1 MCLAPA
7 DPLQLTRGV
16 IYMYAAKV
24 EAQRNICAEDKLCM
38 SCAENTFISI
48 ACFYQ
53 AALSK
58 TRSIQGRL
66 SGDKLG
72 SHTSCG
78 ADVAVRHLQ
87 MSPLTPLTLRA
98 HGTVFNTLANGC

>member
-1 MCLAPA
+1 MS
-7 DPLQLTRGV
+7 T
-16 IYMYAAKV
+16 AKV
-24 EAQRNICAEDKLCM
+24 EAQLNICAEDKLCM

-58 TRSIQGRL
+58 THSVQGRL
-66 SGDKLG
+66 SRTNGAL
-72 SHTSCG
+72 HTSFG

-87 MSPLTPLTLRA
+87 MRPLTPLTLQV
-98 HGTVFNTLANGC
+98 HGALFNTLANGC